1 MKGKIWKFNLWQK
14 IKEAGIAKSLL
25 LSVMGTTISIILTF
39 GTSRYFDHRKK
50 LANGRQLAIMAI
62 HDIDN
67 TVKVFEEYADN
78 EYQLSLQAQY
88 LQEHLDSLE
97 NIGFDTLSAV
107 FDYLLAD
114 NFIGEGYIL
123 DDANEKVFLSS
134 QDAWKNIDN
143 ATFID
148 RVQTFYNERHEFY
161 NYLSTSL
168 EWCQPLEEREF
179 IKRKINTPD
188 YGFDIVGYL
197 KELLRRDDVCYYIAY
212 SSLRQQLFN
221 STSQKWRN
229 VSDECQFLMGISDR
243 EMEEYIKSRE
253 RKGNPPSERQL
264 LGRWHAKD
272 KGNRDEK
279 REQILEFCKDHT
291 AAFTTISYESS
302 HLYIGNIVIRSIARG
317 SWDLQGDSVLVT
329 LKPEQEFAIDTTAIS
344 YRAELKPDILKLMEE
359 WKGAIKKGLEE
370 SRKKGEGTIKYR
382 TFIDQSETKLKW
394 SKVMQ
399 KPDGTEEVVTQ
410 YFTKV
415 FEQDELP

>member
-1 MKGKIWKFNLWQK
+1 MKEKIRKSKFWQK
-14 IKEAGIAKSLL
+14 MKAAGIAKSLL

-67 TVKVFEEYADN
+67 TVKVFEEYADH

-88 LQEHLDSLE
+88 LQEHLETLE
-97 NIGFDTLSAV
+97 DIGFDTLSAV

-114 NFIGEGYIL
+114 NFVGEGYIL
-123 DDANEKVFLSS
+123 DEANEKVFLSS

-161 NYLSTSL
+161 NYLTTSL
-168 EWCQPLEEREF
+168 EWHKPLEESEF
-179 IKRKINTPD
+179 IQRKIHTPD
-188 YGFDIVGYL
+188 YSFDIVSYL
-197 KELLRRDDVCYYIAY
+197 KELLRRDDVGYYIAY

-221 STSQKWRN
+221 STSQKWHN

-243 EMEEYIKSRE
+243 EKEDYIKSRE
-253 RKGNPPSERQL
+253 RKGYLASEHQL
-264 LGRWHAKD
+264 LGRWLAKD
-272 KGNRDEK
+272 KGNREEK

-291 AAFTTISYESS
+291 ATFTTISYESS
-302 HLYIGNIVIRSIARG
+302 HLYIGNIVTKCIARG
-317 SWDLQGDSVLVT
+317 TWNLLGDSVTVT
-329 LKPEQEFAIDTTAIS
+329 QKPELEYAIDTTAIS
-344 YRAELKPDILKLMEE
+344 YRAELKPDIQNLMDE
-359 WKGAIKKGLEE
+359 WNEIFRKSKEE
-370 SRKKGEGTIKYR
+370 SRKKGEETIKYG

-394 SKVMQ
+394 SRVTL

-410 YFTKV
+410 YYTK
-415 FEQDELP
+415 QPK